1 MIEKLMPIVV
11 ANTLPAEILAL
22 SQQTLAE
29 VAELTKA
36 AREIDVKDAGSLE
49 VGNTIFRQ
57 VDQLAKAISAGRLE
71 VTRPIDALKKA
82 IIAAEEK
89 ATEPLLEAKADL
101 GKRIIACQKELERQ
115 RLEAEQAAREEAER
129 KAAEERQR
137 LEAERQAKIA
147 QQEAERKAA
156 EDAARAEAAM
166 FGEDQEAAVAKLPP
180 VEVITPVV
188 VVPIVELPPAA
199 NPLPKS
205 AVRTTRRQKLVIDD
219 VDLIPTVLANVRL
232 LIPDEK
238 TIEKLMKAGVEVPG
252 VRLVDI
258 ETICAASTRSK

>member
-1 MIEKLMPIVV
+1 MIDKLMPIVV
-11 ANTLPAEILAL
+11 ANTLPAEIMAL

-36 AREIDVKDAGSLE
+36 AREIEVKDVASLE

-89 ATEPLLEAKADL
+89 ATEPLLEAKSDL
-101 GKRIIACQKELERQ
+101 GKRIITCQKELERQ
-115 RLEAEQAAREEAER
+115 RLEAEQKAREEAEM

-147 QQEAERKAA
+147 QQETERKAA

-166 FGEDQEAAVAKLPP
+166 FGEDPEAVVAKLPP
-180 VEVITPVV
+180 VEVIPPVV
-188 VVPIVELPPAA
+188 VIPIVELPSAV
-199 NPLPKS
+199 NPLPRA
-205 AVRTTRRQKLVIDD
+205 AVRTTRRQRLVIDNPEL
-219 VDLIPTVLANVRL
+219 VPTMMANVRL
-232 LIPDEK
+232 LVPDEK
-238 TIEKLMKAGVEVPG
+238 SIEKLMKAGVEVPG
-252 VRLVDI
+252 CRLVDI
-258 ETICAASTRSK
+258 ESIASAGGRR